1 MDLDS
6 EIFKFVAG
14 IDILAVLFILWKI
27 NLDTYRHN
35 FAKDAVWIY
44 QLRNIG
50 FGLMATM
57 LGIAIWHDGSRR
69 SILWLFYSASF
80 SIYVNALAL
89 NFRKEK

>member
-14 IDILAVLFILWKI
+14 IDILAVLYIMWKI
-27 NLDTYRHN
+27 SLDTYKHN
-35 FAKDAVWIY
+35 FSRDPIWIHRC
-44 QLRNIG
+44 RNIG
-50 FGLMATM
+50 FGLMAII
-57 LGIAIWHDGSRR
+57 LGIAIWHDGSRQ
-69 SILWLFYSASF
+69 SILWLFYSASY